1 MSDFDA
7 LFRKSSI
14 DKQLIITNEDN
25 SLEIRNKDIYQGQIE
40 LVESLCDDNNI
51 RFGACETSQF
61 RIKVPNIY
69 NGIIG
74 EKIYCNLVLDGLT
87 DEPFRIG
94 EYKIVSSNPTSDKN
108 FTVITSYDSMYD
120 IINRDMA
127 DWYNS
132 ILPNEDSTVSL
143 KEFRDSFFNFIG
155 IEQVD
160 VGLVNDN
167 MIIGRTINP
176 SSISGKDIICA
187 ICEING
193 CFGHINRLGMFNY
206 ITLNGLVDE
215 KEVIH
220 SSLEYE
226 DYYTYPIDGLT
237 LRTESGDIGVNVGY
251 DIENNYIVEGNFLLY
266 GKGSDELTEIANNMF
281 SVITG
286 ITFIPSKVVSQG
298 NLTINV
304 GDTIV
309 VNSNNKTIETYVL
322 NRTMTGIQGMMDCY
336 VSKGDEYLDNKV
348 NSQSNSIEQLKGKTN
363 ILERDVEKTLSRL
376 TDVEKGMTEYSQTA
390 EMFRWLV
397 SDDYSESNVKLS
409 SKAYE
414 VASKNIKLKGEN
426 IQLDG
431 DTVIGE
437 GFTLSAESV
446 AIGNIGTWNYLN
458 DVSAHDLGF
467 EYNNYSYD
475 LLSKGF
481 VSYNIHD
488 TTQYRGDVIE
498 YYGKNILSV
507 RVAIRVNSIASSGA
521 KLNILKITK
530 PKGESEPY
538 FEDWNTASVIQSIPF
553 TYEFDGVF
561 VDHYFAETIISSLD
575 DYIDAYYA
583 IQIESELLSFEP
595 IDITISTERLLD
607 EAPLVQY
614 EPEEGVIAYTR
625 SYNGE
630 IFNGNIVSKN
640 YVEHNGEC
648 ISGTKIDMVNGSYIT
663 NKLKSTNDEL
673 EVEKPTYIA
682 SAVKNTNYGTKGY
695 MDIKEGIAKL
705 GVTNNDTGGAA
716 LESVD
721 NYVEVTDTDI
731 NYGFHS
737 TVENPQLNLKLNGM
751 SLFDYIYPVGSIYI
765 SVNNTNPSLLF
776 GGVWERW
783 GQGRTILGAN
793 DSDTEVEIEGGSETH
808 TLTINE
814 LPSHQHKIEHQHET
828 PETTISSSGAHN
840 HDNWKYD
847 TDVASGTSKNRTN
860 GSGANTASKSL
871 FASNSGAHTHKV
883 PRMVTNNQTT
893 NYSSSEGGGNPFSIM
908 PPFITCYMWKRIE

>member
-14 DKQLIITNEDN
+14 DKQLIITNEDG

-40 LVESLCDDNNI
+40 LIESLCDDNNI
-51 RFGACETSQF
+51 RFGACEASQF
-61 RIKVPNIY
+61 RIKVPNVY
-69 NGIIG
+69 ESIIN
-74 EKIYCNLVLDGLT
+74 EKIYCNLILDGLT
-87 DEPFRIG
+87 DEPFKIG
-94 EYKIVSSNPTSDKN
+94 EYNIVSSNPTSDKD

-120 IINRDMA
+120 IINHDMA
-127 DWYNS
+127 EWYNS

-143 KEFRDSFFNFIG
+143 KEFRDSFFDFFG

-160 VGLVNDN
+160 VELVNDN
-167 MIIGRTINP
+167 MVIERTINP

-193 CFGHINRLGMFNY
+193 CFGHINRQGMFDY
-206 ITLNGLVDE
+206 ITLNGLVDA
-215 KEVIH
+215 KEITH

-226 DYYTYPIDGLT
+226 DYYIYPIDGLT

-266 GKGSDELTEIANNMF
+266 GKNSDELTEIANNMF
-281 SVITG
+281 SVIAG
-286 ITFIPSKVVSQG
+286 ITFIPCKVVSQG

-309 VNSNNKTIETYVL
+309 VNSHNKTIETYVM
-322 NRTMTGIQGMMDCY
+322 NRTMTGVQGMMDCY

-363 ILERDVEKTLSRL
+363 VLERDVEKTISRL
-376 TDVEKGMTEYSQTA
+376 NDVEKGMSEYTQTA

-397 SDDYSESNVKLS
+397 ADDYSESNVKLS
-409 SKAYE
+409 SEAYE
-414 VASKNIKLKGEN
+414 VASKNIKLKGDN

-437 GFTLSAESV
+437 GFTLSAENV

-467 EYNNYSYD
+467 EYNNNNYD
-475 LLSKGF
+475 VLSKGF
-481 VSYNIHD
+481 LSYNIHD
-488 TTQYRGDVIE
+488 TTQYRGDVLQ

-507 RVAIRVNSIASSGA
+507 RVALRVNSIASSGA
-521 KLNILKITK
+521 KLNILKIAKT
-530 PKGESEPY
+530 KGESEPNY
-538 FEDWNTASVIQSIPF
+538 EDWNTASVIKSIPF
-553 TYEFDGVF
+553 TNEFGGAIL
-561 VDHYFAETIISSLD
+561 DHYYTETIISSLD
-575 DYIDAYYA
+575 DYVDAYYA
-583 IQIESELLSFEP
+583 IRIESELLSFEI
-595 IDITISTERLLD
+595 IDITISTEKLLD

-630 IFNGNIVSKN
+630 TFNGNIASKN
-640 YVEHNGEC
+640 YIEHNGEC

-695 MDIKEGIAKL
+695 LDINKGIARL
-705 GVTNNDTGGAA
+705 GVTNSDSGGAV
-716 LESVD
+716 LEEVD
-721 NYVEVTDTDI
+721 NYVEVTNEDI
-731 NYGFHS
+731 NLGFHG
-737 TVENPQLNLKLNGM
+737 TVDNPQLRLNLNGV
-751 SLFDYIYPVGSIYI
+751 SIFEYIYPVGSIYI
-765 SVNNTNPSLLF
+765 SVNDTNPSLLF
-776 GGVWERW
+776 GGIWELW

-793 DSDTEVEIEGGSETH
+793 DGDTKVEVEGGSETH

-814 LPSHQHKIEHQHET
+814 LPQHQHTIIHKHET

-847 TDVASGTSKNRTN
+847 TDVASGTAKNRAN

-871 FASNSGAHTHKV
+871 FEGNSGAHTHKV
-883 PRMVTNNQTT
+883 PKMVTDSQTT
-893 NYSSSEGGGNPFSIM
+893 NYSGLEGGGGPFSIM
-908 PPFITCYMWKRIE
+908 PPYITCYMWKRIE